1 MNSASAA
8 VIGAGLAGIACARR
22 LAGAGF
28 QVRVF
33 EAQRAA
39 GGRLATRRFEAAS
52 FDHGAQYLTAIDLGF
67 REIVE
72 DAHGAGAAGL
82 WQPDWPDRDRQGGEL
97 WVGTPGMT
105 ALPRYLARGLDIEYG
120 ARIVRL
126 ERGRRGWALLDD
138 RGSAHVDF
146 GAVVLAM
153 PAPLAAVLAAPY
165 TMLAARVR
173 SIAMAPCWAVM
184 VAFEE
189 PLAGVPDASFIGDPI
204 LPWFARNGSKPGRD
218 TPQAWVL
225 HAGAEWSRLEFDRPA
240 EQVREAL
247 LKRFSERI
255 GRTLPRPRLSDSHR
269 WRHARVEAPLGEA
282 FLLDREVG
290 IGFCGD
296 WCLDARVE
304 AAFLSGD
311 ALGTALVESQRV
323 ARSGKMLGSR

>member
-52 FDHGAQYLTAIDLGF
+52 FDHGAQYLTATDLGF

-82 WQPDWPDRDRQGGEL
+82 WQPDWPDRGGQGAEL

-126 ERGRRGWALLDD
+126 ERGRRSWALLDD

-153 PAPLAAVLAAPY
+153 PAPLAAVLAAPH

-173 SIAMAPCWAVM
+173 SIPMAPCWAVM

-189 PLAGVPDASFIGDPI
+189 PLAGMPDASLIDDPI
-204 LPWFARNGSKPGRD
+204 LAWFACNGSKPGRD

-240 EQVREAL
+240 EQVRKAL

-311 ALGTALVESQRV
+311 ALGMALVESQRV
-323 ARSGKMLGSR
+323 ARSGKMFSSR

>member
-1 MNSASAA
+1 MNSASVA
-8 VIGAGLAGIACARR
+8 VIGAGLAGLACAHR
-22 LAGAGF
+22 LAGAGI
-28 QVRVF
+28 QVCVF
-33 EAQRAA
+33 ESQRAA
-39 GGRLATRRFEAAS
+39 GGRLATRRFEPAS
-52 FDHGAQYLTAIDLGF
+52 FDHGAQYLTIADLGF
-67 REIVE
+67 RQIVE
-72 DAHGAGAAGL
+72 EAHGAGASGL

-105 ALPRYLARGLDIEYG
+105 ALPRWLARGLDIEYG

-153 PAPLAAVLAAPY
+153 PAPPAALLAAPH
-165 TMLAARVR
+165 TLHAARVR
-173 SIAMAPCWAVM
+173 SIPMAPCWAVM

-189 PLAGVPDASFIGDPI
+189 PLAGVPDADFIDDPV

-225 HAGAEWSRLEFDRPA
+225 HAGAEWSRLAFDRPA
-240 EQVREAL
+240 GQVQKAL

-282 FLLDREVG
+282 FLLDRDAG

-311 ALGTALVESQRV
+311 ALGTALAESRPV
-323 ARSGKMLGSR
+323 ARSGKMHGSR

>member
-1 MNSASAA
+1 MNSASVA

-22 LAGAGF
+22 LAGAGI

-33 EAQRAA
+33 ESQRAA

-52 FDHGAQYLTAIDLGF
+52 FDHGAQYLTATDLGF
-67 REIVE
+67 RQIVE
-72 DAHGAGAAGL
+72 DAHVAGAAGL
-82 WQPDWPDRDRQGGEL
+82 WQPLWPDRERQGGEL
-97 WVGTPGMT
+97 MVGMPGMT
-105 ALPRYLARGLDIEYG
+105 SLPRHLALGLDIEYG
-120 ARIVRL
+120 AHIVRL
-126 ERGRRGWALLDD
+126 EQSRRGWVLLDD

-146 GAVVLAM
+146 GAVALAL
-153 PAPLAAVLAAPY
+153 PAPLAAVLAAPH
-165 TMLAARVR
+165 TLLAARVR
-173 SIAMAPCWAVM
+173 SIPMAPCWAVM

-189 PLAGVPDASFIGDPI
+189 PLAGVPDAGFIDDPI

-218 TPQAWVL
+218 TSQAWVL
-225 HAGAEWSRLEFDRPA
+225 HASAEWSRLEFDRSA
-240 EQVREAL
+240 EQVQKAL
-247 LKRFSERI
+247 LKRFSEHI
-255 GRTLPRPRLSDSHR
+255 GRTLPRSRLSDSHR

-282 FLLDREVG
+282 FLFDRDRG

-323 ARSGKMLGSR
+323 ARSGKMHGS

>member
-1 MNSASAA
+1 MNSASVA

-22 LAGAGF
+22 LAGAGC

-82 WQPDWPDRDRQGGEL
+82 WQPDWPDRGGQGGEL

-126 ERGRRGWALLDD
+126 ERDRRGWALLDD
-138 RGSAHVDF
+138 RGSAHV
-146 GAVVLAM
+146 
-153 PAPLAAVLAAPY
+153 
-165 TMLAARVR
+165 R
-173 SIAMAPCWAVM
+173 SIPMAPCWAVM

-189 PLAGVPDASFIGDPI
+189 PLAGMPDASLIDDSI
-204 LPWFARNGSKPGRD
+204 LAWFARNGSKPGHD

-240 EQVREAL
+240 EQVRKAL

-323 ARSGKMLGSR
+323 ARSGKMLSSR